1 MMAQIPRTLALM
13 IHSLVEQSTQTF
25 GTDKYVDDDD
35 DDDATATW
43 HQ

>member
-35 DDDATATW
+35 DVATATW